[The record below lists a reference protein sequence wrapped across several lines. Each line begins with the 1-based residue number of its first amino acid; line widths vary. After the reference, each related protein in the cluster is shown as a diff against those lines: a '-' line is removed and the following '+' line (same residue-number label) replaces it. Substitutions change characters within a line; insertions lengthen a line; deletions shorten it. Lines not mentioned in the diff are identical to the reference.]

1 MVAKRKISPSRK
13 TTAKKATKKPVKKT
27 AAKKIVTKKIAKT
40 KTTAS
45 KTRSKAALVKD
56 AMTKSQILNEI
67 SDSTGLAR
75 KQIQEV
81 LDSLSEIINRHV
93 KKNAAGQFTLPG
105 LLKVKV
111 VRKPATRARK
121 GINPFTG
128 EETIFKAKPARN
140 VVKILPLKKLKDM
153 AA

>member
-1 MVAKRKISPSRK
+1 MVAKRKVSSTRK
-13 TTAKKATKKPVKKT
+13 TKAKKSPAKSIKKTAKKP
-27 AAKKIVTKKIAKT
+27 AAKKVAKT

-45 KTRSKAALVKD
+45 ATRAKAASVKA
-56 AMTKSQILNEI
+56 AMTKTQILNEI
-67 SDSTGLAR
+67 ADNTGLAR
-75 KQIQEV
+75 KQVQEV
-81 LDSLSEIINRHV
+81 LDSLSDIINRHV